1 MPRRNDARTDAK
13 RETGRTFADGSL
25 GEANG
30 KNDGKSIRTISTT
43 YSRIMDDTAELRST
57 GKQRR
62 NGSLFCFW
70 LSTSCRPCVRR
81 RRHTSGAYTPW
92 IPPQAQHRHNATA
105 NDRKRAPKMEA
116 FITPA
121 PRGQY
126 AAGDTRITC
135 ADSSVHRQS
144 TTSGISR
151 LAPDVPSIK
160 IYTAL
165 SKYIQGTSST
175 SK

>member
-43 YSRIMDDTAELRST
+43 YSRIMDDTAELRSM

-62 NGSLFCFW
+62 NQFPLCFW
-70 LSTSCRPCVRR
+70 FSTSCRYCVRR
-81 RRHTSGAYTPW
+81 RHDTSGACTPR
-92 IPPQAQHRHNATA
+92 IPLEPQHRHNATA

-116 FITPA
+116 FIMTA
-121 PRGQY
+121 LRGSI
-126 AAGDTRITC
+126 DLRNTRVYFNICKEHNYT
-135 ADSSVHRQS
+135 
-144 TTSGISR
+144 ISR
-151 LAPDVPSIK
+151 LARGRP
-160 IYTAL
+160 L
-165 SKYIQGTSST
+165 YINI
-175 SK
+175 